1 VMRHLTMI
9 IASIA
14 LPLAWATLL
23 PPTDVSAGEPDEAY
37 TKALGSTLYITSIDR
52 DWNISH
58 GTGVVVNARLGYIA
72 TAYHV
77 IGEHNRVCA
86 VLPAFD
92 KDGSLITNTGTYS
105 QCNDASMCVVVA
117 ADPKRDLAIIRFKTP
132 RQGLRAMP
140 LAAHHARP
148 GQSVFIIGN
157 DPEQSLWHFASGSVR
172 QVHNSAYRFENGQ
185 QISTRVMETS
195 TSINPGDSGGP
206 LFNASGELLGINSAT
221 VTTANQ
227 VHYGIDVAE
236 VRAFLI
242 ETMEA
247 QQRAVTKRTTA
258 IEIHDVDGK

>member
-1 VMRHLTMI
+1 MRHLTVI
-9 IASIA
+9 VACIA
-14 LPLAWATLL
+14 LLLAWATLL
-23 PPTDVSAGEPDEAY
+23 PSTNAWAGEPDEAY

-52 DWNISH
+52 DWNFSH

-77 IGEHNRVCA
+77 IGQHNLVCA
-86 VLPAFD
+86 MLPAFD
-92 KDGSLITNTGTYS
+92 KDGNLITDAGTYS
-105 QCNDASMCVVVA
+105 QCTDASMCVVVA

-157 DPEQSLWHFASGSVR
+157 DPEQSLWHFAAGSIR
-172 QVHNSAYRFENGQ
+172 QVQKEAFSFRDGQ
-185 QISTRVMETS
+185 HIEAKVAEVTVP
-195 TSINPGDSGGP
+195 INPGDSGGP
-206 LFNASGELLGINSAT
+206 LFTAAGELVGINSAS
-221 VTTANQ
+221 TTMKNQ
-227 VHYGIDVAE
+227 IHHCISVDE

-247 QQRAVTKRTTA
+247 QQRANTRKTNIIILPEEDA
-258 IEIHDVDGK
+258 K